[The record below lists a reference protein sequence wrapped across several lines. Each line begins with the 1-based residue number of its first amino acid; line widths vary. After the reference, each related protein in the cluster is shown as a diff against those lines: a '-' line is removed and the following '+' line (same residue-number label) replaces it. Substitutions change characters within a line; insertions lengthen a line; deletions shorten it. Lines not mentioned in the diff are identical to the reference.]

1 MRLVLYA
8 VLGLGVAAAALAVLS
23 WVAQRRL
30 EALAAPLIF
39 DDPARLPDVDVA
51 LVLGTAPI
59 GPEGGPNRYFERR
72 LDAAAALWRMRK
84 VKYLLLSG
92 DRRGTDYDEPTAMR
106 AGLMARGVP
115 VEAIY
120 CDFAGVR
127 THDSIIRAHEIFGQ
141 KRLIIVS
148 QHFHAARALFLA
160 HDEGIE
166 AWALAARDVGRPYS
180 FLTILRRYPSALR
193 AYYDV
198 WFDTPPRHGGKP
210 VTIGVDPPGC

>member
-1 MRLVLYA
+1 MRLVLYV
-8 VLGLGVAAAALAVLS
+8 VLGLGVAAAVLAILS

-39 DDPARLPDVDVA
+39 DDPERLPDVDVA

-115 VEAIY
+115 AEAIY

-141 KRLIIVS
+141 KRLIVVS

-160 HDEGIE
+160 HDEG
-166 AWALAARDVGRPYS
+166 
-180 FLTILRRYPSALR
+180 
-193 AYYDV
+193 
-198 WFDTPPRHGGKP
+198 
-210 VTIGVDPPGC
+210 